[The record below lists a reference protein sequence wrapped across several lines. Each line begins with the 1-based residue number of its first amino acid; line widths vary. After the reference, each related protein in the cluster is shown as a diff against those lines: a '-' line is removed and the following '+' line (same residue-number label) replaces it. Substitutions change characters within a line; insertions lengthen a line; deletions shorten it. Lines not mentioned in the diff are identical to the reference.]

1 MRICSLLPSA
11 TDIVLALGLGDRLV
25 AVTHECDLPPELRE
39 VPIVTRSRVDPA
51 QSSSREI
58 HDHVTA
64 AAHSGSSL
72 YTLDHA
78 RLERLDP
85 DLILTQE
92 LCDVCAIS
100 YQEVASAVRR
110 LEVALPGH
118 RTVLSLEPRTLAGIF
133 EAIEQV
139 GAAAG
144 LSTRA
149 AALIG
154 DLRARIE
161 RVATITRGV
170 TSRPRVF
177 AMEWLDPLY
186 TAGHWVPEM
195 IRLAG
200 GRDELSRDGEHST
213 EVSWAQIAAYDPDVL
228 VLLPCSFSLTRT
240 LEEFNGLTPPDVW
253 PRLSAVTSGQVYAV
267 DAATSFSRSSPRT
280 IEGLEIL
287 GEILHPEA
295 FARRSTPG
303 AWQRLIPVLTARR

>member
-1 MRICSLLPSA
+1 MAARSGSALTPRPGGLAYGCCTTAVWRAACRGRKDHMRICSLLPSA

-110 LEVALPGH
+110 LQVALPGH
-118 RTVLSLEPRTLAGIF
+118 RTGLSLAHPTLA
-133 EAIEQV
+133 
-139 GAAAG
+139 
-144 LSTRA
+144 R
-149 AALIG
+149 
-154 DLRARIE
+154 
-161 RVATITRGV
+161 
-170 TSRPRVF
+170 
-177 AMEWLDPLY
+177 
-186 TAGHWVPEM
+186 
-195 IRLAG
+195 
-200 GRDELSRDGEHST
+200 
-213 EVSWAQIAAYDPDVL
+213 
-228 VLLPCSFSLTRT
+228 
-240 LEEFNGLTPPDVW
+240 
-253 PRLSAVTSGQVYAV
+253 
-267 DAATSFSRSSPRT
+267 
-280 IEGLEIL
+280 
-287 GEILHPEA
+287 
-295 FARRSTPG
+295 
-303 AWQRLIPVLTARR
+303 